1 MLKGPNVSREGLRCQ
16 ICLMNI
22 HIECLE
28 KAQSAKISMACI
40 GRPDPRSQAGHFI
53 REGVSSSDFNPHDV
67 GRYL

>member
-1 MLKGPNVSREGLRCQ
+1 
-16 ICLMNI
+16 MNI

-53 REGVSSSDFNPHDV
+53 REGVRTSFFDPHAV
-67 GRYL
+67 GRYS